1 MLLLLFC
8 FFTERALELTALC
21 LRYNPA
27 NYTVW
32 WYRRQI
38 LSTLSKQES
47 DDDDDD
53 DDDNNHTITNNSLTY
68 YDLERI
74 QNDLDLAS
82 TLGGSNPKNYQVW
95 YHRRSLLEYTFETS
109 HENDDNIQIARDELK
124 YIEQVLDED
133 AKNYHVGIS

>member
-1 MLLLLFC
+1 M
-8 FFTERALELTALC
+8 ELTALC

-38 LSTLSKQES
+38 ISTLSKQES
-47 DDDDDD
+47 NA
-53 DDDNNHTITNNSLTY
+53 DDNNINDIITKHNSWTY

-82 TLGGSNPKNYQVW
+82 NLGGSNPKNYQVW

-109 HENDDNIQIARDELK
+109 NGNDDNIQIARDELK
-124 YIEQVLDED
+124 YIEQVLDKD
-133 AKNYHVGIS
+133 AKNYHVGREI